1 MLVIRGIF
9 PRVFL
14 FFHESGMLTY
24 FHHPSALRDII
35 VVRPQWLIHSI
46 TMLVFDRDFHG
57 DSDVT
62 DVEFDTFLD
71 ESIKQRSHVN
81 ICIKD
86 Y

>member
-1 MLVIRGIF
+1 
-9 PRVFL
+9 
-14 FFHESGMLTY
+14 
-24 FHHPSALRDII
+24 
-35 VVRPQWLIHSI
+35 
-46 TMLVFDRDFHG
+46 MLVFDRDFHG